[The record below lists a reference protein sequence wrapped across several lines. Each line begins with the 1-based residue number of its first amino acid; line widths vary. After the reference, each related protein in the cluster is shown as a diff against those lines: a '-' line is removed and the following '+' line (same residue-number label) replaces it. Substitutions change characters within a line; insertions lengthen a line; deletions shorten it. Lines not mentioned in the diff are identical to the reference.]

1 MLVKKFTVGK
11 LFTNCYIVACEETK
25 MAIIIDPGFDGGFE
39 AEEIFRFIDENGL
52 KPNYVVNTHGHPDHT
67 CGNGIVKKE
76 FSTPIMIHE
85 SDAFMLG
92 ILGKTSAKYLGLKT
106 YSPQADVLLS
116 DGDFVKF
123 GRLKLKVMHTP
134 GHTPGSIS
142 LIGDKLVFTGD
153 TLFAGAIGRTDLPHS
168 SDEEMRKSLLKLSSL
183 PDSYI
188 VYPGHGPETTIGNE
202 KVYNPFLNF

>member
-1 MLVKKFTVGK
+1 MFVKMFTVGK
-11 LFTNCYIVACEETK
+11 LFTNCYVVACEETK
-25 MAIIIDPGFDGGFE
+25 TAIIIDPGFDGGFE
-39 AEEIFRFIDENGL
+39 AEEIFRFIDERGL
-52 KPNYVVNTHGHPDHT
+52 KPTYVVNTHGHPDHT
-67 CGNGIVKKE
+67 CGNGIVKEE

-85 SDAFMLG
+85 NDAFMLG

-106 YSPQADVLLS
+106 YSPGADVLLS

-134 GHTPGSIS
+134 GHTPGSVS
-142 LIGDKLVFTGD
+142 LIGDELVFTGD
-153 TLFAGAIGRTDLPHS
+153 TLFAGAIGRTDLPYS
-168 SDEEMRKSLLKLSSL
+168 SDGEMRKSLLRLLSL

-188 VYPGHGPETTIGNE
+188 VYPGHGPKTTIGDE